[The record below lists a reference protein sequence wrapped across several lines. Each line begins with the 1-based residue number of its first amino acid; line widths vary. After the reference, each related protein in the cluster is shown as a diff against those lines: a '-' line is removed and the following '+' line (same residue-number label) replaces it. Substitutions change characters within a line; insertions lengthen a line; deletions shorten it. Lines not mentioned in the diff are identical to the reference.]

1 MAATPAPSVPVD
13 SDLAVTNL
21 TRLFDALMGTG
32 GADKGLLDWIALVSG
47 IYFVMRGLMMYR
59 SFAQNQSGSSGGKAE
74 IAGPLVHIVIGIV
87 LINIQQVKDVG
98 LNTLGLPGDLQL
110 SYIQDSGME
119 QWAKIQGVLGKYIK
133 LIGYIAFLRGWFILS
148 KMGHP
153 GVQPGSVGKGITHI
167 VGGLFL
173 INFMDTAVMLAS
185 LMGIK

>member
-1 MAATPAPSVPVD
+1 MANAPPPNIPVD
-13 SDLAVTNL
+13 SDVAVTNL
-21 TRLFDALMGTG
+21 TSLFDALMGADGAG
-32 GADKGLLDWIALVSG
+32 GGLLDAIAMIAGV
-47 IYFVMRGLMMYR
+47 YFVMRGIMMYR
-59 SFAQNQSGSSGGKAE
+59 AFGQSQQAASGKAE

-87 LINIQQVKDVG
+87 LWNIQQVKDVG
-98 LNTLGLPGDLQL
+98 LNTLGLPGNLQL

-153 GVQPGSVGKGITHI
+153 GAQPGSVGKGITHI
-167 VGGLFL
+167 IGGLFL
-173 INFMDTAVMLAS
+173 INFMDTAVLLAG